1 MTLETRSRSLAKA
14 LSWRLSGSVATTL
27 IVWMFTRR
35 LELAVGVG
43 LIEIL
48 GKMVLYFVHE
58 RIWARIPMG
67 REALPARTVLVKGQ
81 AGLERSQLVATIQS
95 TLQRHGL
102 AACQVGES
110 LCSRAGAGGAGVE
123 SKESRGGSSRSGIA
137 RLRTACNE
145 SGLCLIGESDCSEA
159 GCPDCSFTPENACLI
174 VEVPETPAAISNQ
187 HLTKTSGDRP
197 DRCHP
202 SGGSPRT
209 ALLNGKPIGI
219 ECVGREVLQAIKAGV
234 RR

>member
-27 IVWMFTRR
+27 IVWLFTRR

-43 LIEIL
+43 AIEIL

-67 REALPARTVLVKGQ
+67 REALPARTVLVKGP
-81 AGLERSQLVATIQS
+81 AGPERSRMVATIQS

-110 LCSRAGAGGAGVE
+110 LCSRSGLAGVN
-123 SKESRGGSSRSGIA
+123 ESRESRSGSSRSGIS

-159 GCPDCSFTPENACLI
+159 GCPDCSFTPENTCLI
-174 VEVPETPAAISNQ
+174 VELPEASAAVSAEPASEE
-187 HLTKTSGDRP
+187 TSGGRSDRSL
-197 DRCHP
+197 P
-202 SGGSPRT
+202 SAASPRT
-209 ALLNGKPIGI
+209 VFLNGKSIGL
-219 ECVGREVLQAIKAGV
+219 ESVGREVLQAIKTGV
-234 RR
+234 R